1 MVTTVTEILTVLS
14 HHPKLH
20 FTWPI
25 PWETMKKKQKVQMMM
40 MIDQVQE
47 EWVLRWRELVMT

>member
-1 MVTTVTEILTVLS
+1 MEILTVSS
-14 HHPKLH
+14 HHPKLL

-47 EWVLRWRELVMT
+47 EWVLRWRELVMN